1 MFGIRKHK
9 NNKSKRKTGGN
20 SRRKNHHVTSPIPKT
35 ADWDRLPTILGPI
48 SSSPALQD
56 NATLSS
62 QDDETISL
70 SQQQNV
76 QVNDRDALI
85 ASTASSVVEGSS
97 DPQQQKIPAEPVNID
112 DNKSMIAGDEGVTT
126 VGTPIE
132 QSVDPEIIRA
142 TTEFER
148 KMDKEVDSLNNIP
161 GDTAQEHDGT
171 KRTLFGSSSSS
182 SSVKSTNPR
191 QVRNERLEKA
201 EKKKNR
207 ALS

>member
-9 NNKSKRKTGGN
+9 NNESKWKTGGN
-20 SRRKNHHVTSPIPKT
+20 SRRRNHHDTSPIPKT

-62 QDDETISL
+62 QDDEAILL
-70 SQQQNV
+70 SQQQNA
-76 QVNDRDALI
+76 QVNDRDATP
-85 ASTASSVVEGSS
+85 ASMASSVVEGSS

-112 DNKSMIAGDEGVTT
+112 DDKSMTNKEPAT

-161 GDTAQEHDGT
+161 GGTVDGSDEA
-171 KRTLFGSSSSS
+171 KRAS
-182 SSVKSTNPR
+182 
-191 QVRNERLEKA
+191 Q
-201 EKKKNR
+201 
-207 ALS
+207 